1 MEKEEISD
9 QTVKRFHPDV
19 KNGLS
24 KEQIQ
29 KRVSEKLV
37 NYDTTIPTKSI
48 KRIIGENIFTLFNFI
63 NFILAAAILFV
74 GSYKNLLFFGV
85 VICNLAIGIFQEIRA
100 KKTVDKLSIL
110 SAPKIQTV
118 RGGKTQ
124 EIGINDIVLDEV
136 IALANGNQ
144 IPADSIILDGE
155 CDVNESLITGESD
168 LIHKKTGDMLLSGS
182 FIVSG
187 YCTARVE
194 HIGIDNYAAKISQ
207 DAKYLKKLKS
217 EIMDSLNQIIKVI
230 SILIIPVGFLLFWG
244 QMQVSSNTFQSA
256 VVQTAAALVGMIPEG
271 LILLTSTVLA
281 VSVIR
286 LSRHKVL
293 VQELYC
299 IESLARVDVL
309 CLDKTGTITQGDMEL
324 KGIEPIQNTDRH
336 WIDTAMCALAFALQ
350 NDSNPTFDAVK
361 AAYPAAKSNWT
372 SDKVIPFSSE
382 RKWSGAH
389 FKGYG
394 SLLLGAPEFLFRGQ
408 TLPFQKKLD
417 EFSAENR
424 VIILAFSETD
434 FKGYELPDNL
444 TAKAFVLIRDKM
456 RPSANQTLQ
465 YFAEQGV
472 DLKVI
477 SGDNVLTVAGIAR
490 RAGLADADSFVDA
503 ATLATEQDIRDAAE
517 KYTVFGRVTPMQ
529 KKQLVL
535 ALQEKGHTV
544 AMTGDGVNDVLA
556 LKEADC
562 SIAMASGSEAARNV
576 SKLVLLDSDFE
587 AMPKVVAEGRR
598 SINNIQRSASLF
610 LVKTIYATI
619 LALIFVFAR
628 TNYPFIP
635 IQLTLISV
643 LTIGIPSFILAL
655 EPNHERIK
663 GNFITNVISK
673 AIPGALAIVSHIILL
688 MTFSWLF
695 GFHQSEFSTMCVVG
709 TGCIGLLNLFHICLP
724 FDKIRKI
731 LFAAMCTGFIA
742 GIVLF
747 RNLFSLTVFT
757 IPMAGL
763 SLSTLFISGILYYAF
778 AYLFRKITI
787 RKKRQ

>member
-9 QTVKRFHPDV
+9 QTVNRFHPDI
-19 KNGLS
+19 KHGLS
-24 KEQIQ
+24 KEEIQ
-29 KRVSEKLV
+29 QRVSEKLV

-48 KRIIGENIFTLFNFI
+48 KRIIGENIFTLFNLI

-85 VICNLAIGIFQEIRA
+85 VLCNLVIGIFQEIRA
-100 KKTVDKLSIL
+100 KKTVDELSIL
-110 SAPKIQTV
+110 SAPKIQAV
-118 RGGKTQ
+118 REGKTQ

-136 IALANGNQ
+136 IVLANGNQ
-144 IPADSIILDGE
+144 IPADSIILAGE

-168 LIHKKTGDMLLSGS
+168 LIHKKIGDMLLSGS

-187 YCTARVE
+187 HCTARVE

-217 EIMDSLNQIIKVI
+217 EIMDSLNQIIKVV
-230 SILIIPVGFLLFWG
+230 SILIIPMGLLLFWG

-286 LSRHKVL
+286 LSRRKVL

-324 KGIEPIQNTDRH
+324 KGIEPIQNTDRN

-350 NDSNPTFDAVK
+350 KDSNPTFDAVK
-361 AAYPAAKSNWT
+361 VAYPDAKSNSNWT

-424 VIILAFSETD
+424 VIILAFSESD
-434 FKGYELPDNL
+434 FKGYDLPDNL
-444 TAKAFVLIRDKM
+444 TAKAFVLIRDKI

-490 RAGLADADSFVDA
+490 RAGLANANSFVDA

-529 KKQLVL
+529 KKQLIL

-587 AMPKVVAEGRR
+587 AMPKVVDEGRR

-635 IQLTLISV
+635 ILLTLISV
-643 LTIGIPSFILAL
+643 LTIGIPSFIL
-655 EPNHERIK
+655 EPNHERIR

-673 AIPGALAIVSHIILL
+673 AIPGALAIVSQIILL

-695 GFHQSEFSTMCVVG
+695 GFHQSEFSTMCVIG

-731 LFAAMCTGFIA
+731 LFTAMCTGFIA

-747 RNLFSLTVFT
+747 QNLFSLTVFT
-757 IPMAGL
+757 IPMACL
-763 SLSTLFISGILYYAF
+763 SLSTLFISGILYYTF

-787 RKKRQ
+787 RK

>member
-1 MEKEEISD
+1 MTNTDKPARTAE
-9 QTVKRFHPDV
+9 RFHPDT
-19 KNGLS
+19 KQGLS
-24 KEQIQ
+24 EEQVRQ
-29 KRVSEKLV
+29 RVSQGLV

-48 KRIIGENIFTLFNFI
+48 KRIIGENIFTLFNLI
-63 NFILAAAILFV
+63 NFILAAAILLV

-110 SAPKIQTV
+110 SAPKVHII
-118 RGGKTQ
+118 RDGNLQ
-124 EIGINDIVLDEV
+124 ETGINDIVLDEV
-136 IALANGNQ
+136 IMLANGNQ

-168 LIHKKTGDMLLSGS
+168 LIHKKSGDMLLSGS

-187 YCTARVE
+187 HCAARVE
-194 HIGIDNYAAKISQ
+194 HIGIDNYAAKISN

-217 EIMDSLNQIIKVI
+217 EIMDSLNKIIKVV
-230 SILIIPVGFLLFWG
+230 SILIIPVGLLLFWG
-244 QMQVSSNTFQSA
+244 QMQVSGNTFQSA

-286 LSRHKVL
+286 LSQHKVL

-324 KGIEPIQNTDRH
+324 YSVEPIENTTED
-336 WIDTAMCALAFALQ
+336 WINTAMHALSGALQ
-350 NDSNPTFDAVK
+350 NDSNPTFDAIK
-361 AAYPAAKSNWT
+361 AAFPSSQSNWA

-389 FKGYG
+389 FEGHG

-408 TLPFQKKLD
+408 TLPFQEKLD
-417 EFSAENR
+417 EFSLENR
-424 VIILAFSETD
+424 VIILAFSESD
-434 FKGYELPDNL
+434 FNGQQLPDNL

-490 RAGLADADSFVDA
+490 RAGLANADSYIDA
-503 ATLATEQDIRDAAE
+503 STLTTEQDVRDAAE
-517 KYTVFGRVTPMQ
+517 KYAVFGRVTPIQ

-576 SKLVLLDSDFE
+576 SKLVLLDSDF
-587 AMPKVVAEGRR
+587 ASMPKVVAEGRR

-643 LTIGIPSFILAL
+643 LTIGVPSFILAL

-663 GNFITNVISK
+663 GNFITNVIGK
-673 AIPGALAIVSHIILL
+673 AIPGALAIVSQILL
-688 MTFSWLF
+688 LMLVTSMF
-695 GFHQSEFSTMCVVG
+695 GFHQQEFSTLCVVG
-709 TGCIGLLNLFHICLP
+709 TGCIGLLNLFNVCLP
-724 FDKIRKI
+724 FNNIRKA
-731 LFAAMCTGFIA
+731 LFAVMCTGFIL
-742 GIVLF
+742 GILLF
-747 RNLFSLTVFT
+747 RNLFSLTVFSS
-757 IPMAGL
+757 PMFVTCL
-763 SLSTLFISGILYYAF
+763 SMVILSGILYYLF
-778 AYLFRKITI
+778 AYLFRKLTS
-787 RKKRQ
+787 RKTAK

>member
-1 MEKEEISD
+1 MTGTEKAE
-9 QTVKRFHPDV
+9 QTAIRFHPDA
-19 KNGLS
+19 KEGLHS
-24 KEQIQ
+24 EQVQQRIMQ
-29 KRVSEKLV
+29 GLV
-37 NYDTTIPTKSI
+37 NYDVTLPTKSV
-48 KRIIGENIFTLFNFI
+48 KRIIYENIFTLFNLI
-63 NFILAAAILFV
+63 NFILAAAILLV

-85 VICNLAIGIFQEIRA
+85 VLCNLAIGIFQEIRA
-100 KKTVDKLSIL
+100 KRTVDKLSIL
-110 SAPKIQTV
+110 SAPEVHTI
-118 RGGKTQ
+118 RDGKVQ

-136 IALANGNQ
+136 MALAHGNQ
-144 IPADSIILDGE
+144 IPADCIILDGE

-187 YCTARVE
+187 HCTAQTE
-194 HIGIDNYAAKISQ
+194 HIGLDNYAAKISN

-217 EIMDSLNQIIKVI
+217 EIMDSLNKIIKVV
-230 SILIIPVGFLLFWG
+230 SVLILPVGLLLFWG
-244 QMQVSSNTFQSA
+244 QTQAEGNTFQSA

-324 KGIEPIQNTDRH
+324 HGVEPIG
-336 WIDTAMCALAFALQ
+336 DTPESQIGNALHAFTSAL
-350 NDSNPTFDAVK
+350 NDDSNPTFDAIK
-361 AAYPAAKSNWT
+361 AAYPADKSNCVC
-372 SDKVIPFSSE
+372 DKAIPFSSE

-389 FKGYG
+389 LKGYG
-394 SLLLGAPEFLFRGQ
+394 SLLLGAPEFLFCGQ
-408 TLPFQKKLD
+408 ALPFQERLN
-417 EFSAENR
+417 ELSLENR
-424 VIILAFSETD
+424 VLVLAFSESD
-434 FKGYELPDNL
+434 FSGRELPKNL
-444 TAKAFVLIRDKM
+444 TAMAFVLIRDKM
-456 RPSANQTLQ
+456 RPGASQTLR

-490 RAGLADADSFVDA
+490 RAGLANADSCIDA
-503 ATLATEQDIRDAAE
+503 ATLITEQAVRDAAE
-517 KYTVFGRVTPMQ
+517 KYTVFGRVTPIQ
-529 KKQLVL
+529 KKQLIL

-655 EPNHERIK
+655 EPNHERIQ
-663 GNFITNVISK
+663 GNFITNVIGK
-673 AIPGALAIVSHIILL
+673 AIPGALAIASQIILL
-688 MTFSWLF
+688 MAFSWRF
-695 GFHQSEFSTMCVVG
+695 GFQPSEFSTMCVAG
-709 TGCIGLLNLFHICLP
+709 TGCIGLLNLFNISLP
-724 FDKIRKI
+724 FDTIRKV
-731 LFAAMCTGFIA
+731 LFAAMCAGFLC
-742 GIVLF
+742 GILLL
-747 RNLFSLTVFT
+747 RSLFSLTPFSL
-757 IPMAGL
+757 PMALTSLAFLCL
-763 SLSTLFISGILYYAF
+763 SGVLYYLF
-778 AYLFRKITI
+778 AYFFRKFAG
-787 RKKRQ
+787 RKRTK